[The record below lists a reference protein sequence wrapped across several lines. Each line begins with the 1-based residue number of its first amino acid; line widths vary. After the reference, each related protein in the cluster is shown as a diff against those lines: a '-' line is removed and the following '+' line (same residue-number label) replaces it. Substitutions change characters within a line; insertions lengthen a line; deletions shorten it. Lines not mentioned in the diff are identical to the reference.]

1 MEGNRQRAPTLY
13 GIITVKLIKGAL
25 FAIFSMVAYAYSD
38 NNLPDEYRH
47 LLHWLHVNPERQFWV
62 YLAAIVSNLTENNLL
77 TVAVATFIYGAFSL
91 VEGIGLVFRVSWA
104 SWMAIGESGLFIPLE
119 IYELNLRFSRT
130 VVVIL
135 ILNLIIFWYL
145 LLNRKRL
152 FHPAHLHLRHHLQPA
167 PPPTPAVS
175 PPLPSGVGA
184 ADLRPPP
191 AATGRSTH
199 PPAQN
204 EGDQEQR
211 QEKRE

>member
-1 MEGNRQRAPTLY
+1 MQGNRQRAPTLY

-47 LLHWLHVNPERQFWV
+47 LLQWLHVNPERQFWV
-62 YLAAIVSNLTENNLL
+62 YLAAKVSNLTENNLL
-77 TVAVATFIYGAFSL
+77 TVALATFIYGAFSL
-91 VEGIGLVFRVSWA
+91 VEGVGLVFRVSWA

-119 IYELNLRFSRT
+119 IYELNRRFSRT

-152 FHPAHLHLRHHLQPA
+152 FHSVHLHLRPHHRP
-167 PPPTPAVS
+167 PPPTEPAIA
-175 PPLPSGVGA
+175 PQLPSEAISRG
-184 ADLRPPP
+184 
-191 AATGRSTH
+191 STH
-199 PPAQN
+199 PPAHQ
-204 EGDQEQR
+204 EGDQKQH
-211 QEKRE
+211 QEESE